1 VGQPLSAEFLCISS
15 TKTNIDACYD
25 GVKDVYPSNNAMLKN
40 IGFLLYPR
48 YLLLDLA
55 GPMSAFASANRI
67 ADEPLYRMQ
76 MVSVAG
82 RSISNSFGMPVD
94 TCALKRRSFDTLI
107 VVGGARWPMRSPDI
121 GAIQLASSK
130 VRRLASVCTGA
141 FVLAQCGLL
150 DGRRVTTHWRRAA
163 ELQREH
169 AAVRVES
176 DSIFIKD
183 GRVWTSAGITAGID
197 LALAMIEED
206 YGASIALQVAQDLVV
221 YYRRP
226 GGQSQF
232 SAMSEIAPESDRI
245 RVALSY
251 AREHLTASL
260 SVERL
265 AEVACLSS
273 RQFGRV
279 FKAETGE
286 TPAKAVERLRA
297 EVARE
302 RIEGGAE
309 PVESIA
315 AAVGFSDPERMR
327 RAFLRLYGEPPQSL
341 RRKARQ

>member
-1 VGQPLSAEFLCISS
+1 M
-15 TKTNIDACYD
+15 T
-25 GVKDVYPSNNAMLKN
+25 KN
-40 IGFLLYPR
+40 IGFLLYPG
-48 YLLLDLA
+48 YQLLDMA
-55 GPMSAFASANRI
+55 GPLCAFEWASRI
-67 ADEPLYRMQ
+67 AGKPLYRVEL
-76 MVSVAG
+76 VSVRG
-82 RSISNSFGMPVD
+82 GSISNSSGISIK
-94 TCALKRRSFDTLI
+94 TTALRRSSFNTLV
-107 VVGGARWPMRSPDI
+107 VVGGARWALKLSEI
-121 GAIQLASSK
+121 AAIKSSSAK
-130 VRRLASVCTGA
+130 AKRLASVCTGA
-141 FVLAQCGLL
+141 FILAQCGLL
-150 DGRRVTTHWRRAA
+150 EGLRVTTHWHRAA
-163 ELQREH
+163 ELQREY
-169 AAVRVES
+169 AGVRVES

-197 LALAMIEED
+197 LALALIEED
-206 YGASIALQVAQDLVV
+206 YGASIAHEVSQELVV

-232 SAMSEIAPESDRI
+232 ATMSEIAPESDRI

-251 AREHLTASL
+251 AREHLLESL

-265 AEVACLSS
+265 AEVAFLSA

-302 RIEGGAE
+302 RIENDTE
-309 PVESIA
+309 PIEAIA

-341 RRKARQ
+341 RRKARH

>member
-1 VGQPLSAEFLCISS
+1 M
-15 TKTNIDACYD
+15 TKN
-25 GVKDVYPSNNAMLKN
+25 M
-40 IGFLLYPR
+40 GFLLYPG
-48 YLLLDLA
+48 YQLLDMA
-55 GPMSAFASANRI
+55 GPLCAFEWASRI
-67 ADEPLYRMQ
+67 AGKPLYRVEL
-76 MVSVAG
+76 VSVQG
-82 RSISNSFGMPVD
+82 GSISNSSGISIKTTP
-94 TCALKRRSFDTLI
+94 LRRSSFNTLI
-107 VVGGARWPMRSPDI
+107 VVGGARWALKLQDI
-121 GAIQLASSK
+121 AAIKSSSAK
-130 VRRLASVCTGA
+130 AKRLASVCTGA

-150 DGRRVTTHWRRAA
+150 EGLRVTTHWHRAA
-163 ELQREH
+163 ELQREY
-169 AAVRVES
+169 AGVRVES

-197 LALAMIEED
+197 LALALIEED
-206 YGASIALQVAQDLVV
+206 YGKSIAHEVSQELVV

-232 SAMSEIAPESDRI
+232 ATMSEIAPESDRI
-245 RVALSY
+245 RVTLSY
-251 AREHLTASL
+251 AREHLLESL

-265 AEVACLSS
+265 AEVACLSA

-279 FKAETGE
+279 FKEETGE

-302 RIEGGAE
+302 RIENDTE
-309 PVESIA
+309 PIEAIA

>member
-1 VGQPLSAEFLCISS
+1 M
-15 TKTNIDACYD
+15 TKN
-25 GVKDVYPSNNAMLKN
+25 M
-40 IGFLLYPR
+40 GFLLYPG
-48 YLLLDLA
+48 YQLLDMA
-55 GPMSAFASANRI
+55 GPLCAFEWASRI
-67 ADEPLYRMQ
+67 AGKPLYRVEL
-76 MVSVAG
+76 VSVRG
-82 RSISNSFGMPVD
+82 GSISNSSGISIK
-94 TCALKRRSFDTLI
+94 TTALRRSSFNTLV
-107 VVGGARWPMRSPDI
+107 VVGGARWALKLSEI
-121 GAIQLASSK
+121 AAIKSSSAK
-130 VRRLASVCTGA
+130 AKRLASVCTGA

-150 DGRRVTTHWRRAA
+150 EGLRVTTHWHRAA
-163 ELQREH
+163 ELQREY
-169 AAVRVES
+169 AGVRVES

-197 LALAMIEED
+197 LALALIEED
-206 YGASIALQVAQDLVV
+206 YGKSIAHEVSQELVV

-232 SAMSEIAPESDRI
+232 ATMSEIAPESDRI

-251 AREHLTASL
+251 AREHLLESL

-265 AEVACLSS
+265 AEVAFLST

-302 RIEGGAE
+302 RIENDAGPIEA
-309 PVESIA
+309 IA

-341 RRKARQ
+341 RRKARH

>member
-1 VGQPLSAEFLCISS
+1 VE
-15 TKTNIDACYD
+15 
-25 GVKDVYPSNNAMLKN
+25 
-40 IGFLLYPR
+40 
-48 YLLLDLA
+48 
-55 GPMSAFASANRI
+55 
-67 ADEPLYRMQ
+67 
-76 MVSVAG
+76 
-82 RSISNSFGMPVD
+82 

-107 VVGGARWPMRSPDI
+107 VVGGARWPMRLPDI
-121 GAIQLASSK
+121 NSIQRASSN

-163 ELQREH
+163 ELQREY

-176 DSIFIKD
+176 DSIFIED
-183 GRVWTSAGITAGID
+183 GGVWTSAGITAGID

-206 YGASIALQVAQDLVV
+206 YGASIALQVSQELVV

-245 RVALSY
+245 RMALSY
-251 AREHLTASL
+251 AREHLTESL

-279 FKAETGE
+279 FKSETGE

-341 RRKARQ
+341 RRKARH

>member
-1 VGQPLSAEFLCISS
+1 M
-15 TKTNIDACYD
+15 TKN
-25 GVKDVYPSNNAMLKN
+25 M
-40 IGFLLYPR
+40 GFLLYQG
-48 YLLLDLA
+48 YQLLDMA
-55 GPMSAFASANRI
+55 GPLCAFEWASRI
-67 ADEPLYRMQ
+67 AGKPLYRVEL
-76 MVSVAG
+76 VSVRG
-82 RSISNSFGMPVD
+82 GSISNSSGISIK
-94 TCALKRRSFDTLI
+94 TTALRRSSFNTLV
-107 VVGGARWPMRSPDI
+107 VVGGARWTLKLADI
-121 GAIQLASSK
+121 AAIKSSSAK
-130 VRRLASVCTGA
+130 AKRLASVCTGA

-150 DGRRVTTHWRRAA
+150 EGLRVTTHWHRAA
-163 ELQREH
+163 ELQREY
-169 AAVRVES
+169 AGVRVES

-197 LALAMIEED
+197 LALALIEED
-206 YGASIALQVAQDLVV
+206 YGASIAHEVSQELVV

-232 SAMSEIAPESDRI
+232 ATMSEIAPESDRI

-251 AREHLTASL
+251 AREHLLESL

-265 AEVACLSS
+265 AEVAFLST

-302 RIEGGAE
+302 RIENDTE
-309 PVESIA
+309 PIEAIA

-341 RRKARQ
+341 RRKARH

>member
-1 VGQPLSAEFLCISS
+1 MSVGVLG
-15 TKTNIDACYD
+15 N
-25 GVKDVYPSNNAMLKN
+25 GVKDIYPSNTAMIKN
-40 IGFLLYPR
+40 VGFLLYPD

-55 GPMSAFASANRI
+55 GPMSAFASANRFSS
-67 ADEPLYRMQ
+67 DPLYRMH

-82 RSISNSFGMPVD
+82 GSIINSFGMSVE
-94 TCALKRRSFDTLI
+94 TSTLKRRALDTLI
-107 VVGGARWPMRSPDI
+107 VVGGARWSMKLPEIHAMQR
-121 GAIQLASSK
+121 ASAK

-163 ELQREH
+163 ELQREYTTM
-169 AAVRVES
+169 RVES

-183 GRVWTSAGITAGID
+183 GQVWTSAGITAGID

-206 YGASIALQVAQDLVV
+206 YGASIALQVSQELVV

-232 SAMSEIAPESDRI
+232 SAMSEIAAESDRI

-251 AREHLTASL
+251 AREHLTEPL

-279 FKAETGE
+279 FKTETGE

-302 RIEGGAE
+302 RIESDAE

-327 RAFLRLYGEPPQSL
+327 RTFLRLYGEPPQSL
-341 RRKARQ
+341 RRKARRCWLETESLGREMS

>member
-1 VGQPLSAEFLCISS
+1 M
-15 TKTNIDACYD
+15 TKN
-25 GVKDVYPSNNAMLKN
+25 M
-40 IGFLLYPR
+40 GFLLYPG
-48 YLLLDLA
+48 YQLLDMA
-55 GPMSAFASANRI
+55 GPLCAFEWASRI
-67 ADEPLYRMQ
+67 AGKPLYRVEL
-76 MVSVAG
+76 VSVQG
-82 RSISNSFGMPVD
+82 GSISNSSGISIKTTP
-94 TCALKRRSFDTLI
+94 LRRSSFNTLI
-107 VVGGARWPMRSPDI
+107 VVGGARWALKLQDI
-121 GAIQLASSK
+121 AAIKSSSAK
-130 VRRLASVCTGA
+130 AKRLASVCTGA

-150 DGRRVTTHWRRAA
+150 EGLRVTTHWHRAA
-163 ELQREH
+163 ELQREY
-169 AAVRVES
+169 AGVRVES

-197 LALAMIEED
+197 LALALIEED
-206 YGASIALQVAQDLVV
+206 YGKSIAHEVSQELVV

-232 SAMSEIAPESDRI
+232 ATMSEIAPESDRI

-251 AREHLTASL
+251 AREHLLESL

-265 AEVACLSS
+265 AEVAFLST

-302 RIEGGAE
+302 RIENDAGPIEA
-309 PVESIA
+309 IA

-341 RRKARQ
+341 RRKARH

>member
-1 VGQPLSAEFLCISS
+1 MTNRGHVSCSS
-15 TKTNIDACYD
+15 FSVRGRYNDVKDNDPSYHAMTKT
-25 GVKDVYPSNNAMLKN
+25 V
-40 IGFLLYPR
+40 GFLLYPG

-55 GPMSAFASANRI
+55 GPMSAFASAKTQG
-67 ADEPLYRMQ
+67 EKSLYNVE
-76 MVSVAG
+76 MVSVRGGSIRG
-82 RSISNSFGMPVD
+82 RFGISIETSS
-94 TCALKRRSFDTLI
+94 LKRRSLDTLI
-107 VVGGARWPMRSPDI
+107 IVGGVHWALTLSEI
-121 GAIQLASSK
+121 AAVKSVQSK

-150 DGRRVTTHWRRAA
+150 DGRRATTHWRRAA
-163 ELQREH
+163 ELQRDY
-169 AAVRVES
+169 AAIRVES
-176 DSIFIKD
+176 DSIFVKD
-183 GRVWTSAGITAGID
+183 GGIWTSAGITAGID

-206 YGASIALQVAQDLVV
+206 YGAPVALQVSQQLVV

-232 SAMSEIAPESDRI
+232 SVMSEISPESDRI
-245 RVALSY
+245 RLTLAY
-251 AREHLTASL
+251 AREHLRESL
-260 SVERL
+260 SLDRL
-265 AEVACLSS
+265 AEVAHLSP

-297 EVARE
+297 EAARE
-302 RIEGGAE
+302 RIEADAE

-341 RRKARQ
+341 RRKARR